1 MTPWLVL
8 TAFVAAMNLAVF
20 IAFRGRWDR
29 FVAVLIV
36 ASIIGTI
43 VGNAI
48 GERTGVE
55 LVRIG
60 DFHVIVASIGAQV
73 CMLVATL
80 LTQLGP
86 SRRSE

>member
-8 TAFVAAMNLAVF
+8 TAIVAAMNLAAF
-20 IAFRGRWDR
+20 IAIRGRWDR
-29 FVAVLIV
+29 FVAVLLL
-36 ASIIGTI
+36 ASVIGAI
-43 VGNAI
+43 LGNAI

-60 DFHVIVASIGAQV
+60 DFHLVIASVGAQL

>member
-8 TAFVAAMNLAVF
+8 TAFVAAMNLAAF

-29 FVAVLIV
+29 FVPVLLV
-36 ASIIGTI
+36 ASVIGTI
-43 VGNAI
+43 LGNAI

-60 DFHVIVASIGAQV
+60 DFHVIVASIGAQLS
-73 CMLVATL
+73 MLVATL

-86 SRRSE
+86 SRHSE